1 MGPTMVRRAHDIQS
15 FADRPRRSGLT
26 RSSGH
31 AVVQVGQAAVIAL
44 APVVAALASP
54 QVRHWLV
61 EAAANLLVLGGF
73 IAAPILT
80 VVAWVGLMLPKRL
93 PLHQISS
100 TLFVV
105 ALVWVAAGLLIAHAL
120 DQSSAAKE

>member
-1 MGPTMVRRAHDIQS
+1 MGPTIMRRERGVETLV
-15 FADRPRRSGLT
+15 DRPLLNSLT

-44 APVVAALASP
+44 APIVFALASP
-54 QVRHWLV
+54 QARHWLV

-80 VVAWVGLMLPKRL
+80 VVAWVGLLLPARL
-93 PLHQISS
+93 PLHQLSS

-105 ALVWVAAGLLIAHAL
+105 ALIWVASGLLIAHVL
-120 DQSSAAKE
+120 HDTTEAAK

>member
-1 MGPTMVRRAHDIQS
+1 MGPTIMRRERGVES
-15 FADRPRRSGLT
+15 FAVRPRLSTLT

-31 AVVQVGQAAVIAL
+31 VVVQVGQATVIAL

-61 EAAANLLVLGGF
+61 EAIANLLVLGGF

-80 VVAWVGLMLPKRL
+80 VVAWVGLMLPSRL
-93 PLHQISS
+93 PLHQLSS

-105 ALVWVAAGLLIAHAL
+105 ALIWVAAGLLSAHMHH
-120 DQSSAAKE
+120 DTSAAMK

>member
-1 MGPTMVRRAHDIQS
+1 MGPTIMRRERGAETL
-15 FADRPRRSGLT
+15 AERPLLSNLT

-31 AVVQVGQAAVIAL
+31 AVVQVGQATVIAL
-44 APVVAALASP
+44 APIVVALASP
-54 QVRHWLV
+54 QARHWLA

-80 VVAWVGLMLPKRL
+80 LVAWIGLMLPSHL
-93 PLHQISS
+93 PLHQLSS

-105 ALVWVAAGLLIAHAL
+105 ALIWVVAGLLIALVL
-120 DQSSAAKE
+120 DHSTAASR